1 MVKGVKSHHLLW
13 FPDGPH
19 HGHYEALEARTV
31 ARGVCRCIITQ
42 LNLFGKLLECMEL
55 LLCRRKIKVDLNN

>member
-1 MVKGVKSHHLLW
+1 MVKGVMSHHLLW

-19 HGHYEALEARTV
+19 HGHYEAPEAWEV
-31 ARGVCRCIITQ
+31 ALGVCRGIITQ

-55 LLCRRKIKVDLNN
+55 LLCCWKIKIDSNN

>member
-1 MVKGVKSHHLLW
+1 MVKGVTSHHLLW

-19 HGHYEALEARTV
+19 YGHYEAPEARAV
-31 ARGVCRCIITQ
+31 ARGVCRGIITQ

-55 LLCRRKIKVDLNN
+55 LLRRRKIKIDLKN